1 MNHQGEP
8 QPSGPMPT
16 GPVQS
21 ARMQSVP
28 TWAIVAFVLIALA
41 GAWAVAL
48 PLWLSGRGLGTPFAT
63 LFIVGMM
70 FTPLVSAA
78 LVLFLLGHRRPRPV
92 LRFLGVWPLRPVGRT
107 IWTTVAA
114 YLGGLLLPVA
124 ALVVAALAG
133 WFPVDL
139 VGFGGFH
146 DVLQAQGLR
155 SLPMPIGV
163 LVTLQLAQLPFV
175 ACFNAFVTIG
185 EEIGWRGFLVPAL
198 ARFGTWPALVG
209 SGVVWGL
216 WHAPII
222 LLGYNFGRTD
232 WLGVL
237 FMVIACVLL
246 GIVLGWLR
254 LRTGSVWPAVFAH
267 AGVNGAAGV
276 GAVVAASGVDVSS
289 VLRSPLGVAGWIVL
303 AVVVLVLVLTGAIR
317 RRGDLAPPPTTPST
331 PADHAVS

>member
-1 MNHQGEP
+1 MDQQGEP
-8 QPSGPMPT
+8 QT
-16 GPVQS
+16 T
-21 ARMQSVP
+21 VP
-28 TWAIVAFVLIALA
+28 TWAIVAFVLIALG
-41 GAWAVAL
+41 GAWAVTL

-63 LFIVGMM
+63 LLIVGMM

-78 LVLFLLGHRRPRPV
+78 LVLLVLGRRRPRPV
-92 LRFLGVWPLRPVGRT
+92 LRFLGVWPIRPVGRT
-107 IWTTVAA
+107 IWTTVFA
-114 YLGGLLLPVA
+114 YLGGLLLPGA

-133 WFPVDL
+133 WFPLDL

-155 SLPMPIGV
+155 QLPMSIGL
-163 LVTLQLAQLPFV
+163 LVTLQLVQLPFV
-175 ACFNAFVTIG
+175 AAFNAFVTVG

-198 ARFGTWPALVG
+198 LRFGTWPALVG

-232 WLGVL
+232 WLGVVS
-237 FMVIACVLL
+237 MVIACVLL

-254 LRTGSVWPAVFAH
+254 LATGSVWPAVFAH

-276 GAVVAASGVDVSS
+276 GAVLAASGVDVSS
-289 VLRSPLGVAGWIVL
+289 VLRSPLGVSGWIVL
-303 AVVVLVLVLTGAIR
+303 ALVVIVLIVTGAFR
-317 RRGDLAPPPTTPST
+317 RLRGQ
-331 PADHAVS
+331 H

>member
-8 QPSGPMPT
+8 QPSVPTQPVPTQPVPT
-16 GPVQS
+16 G
-21 ARMQSVP
+21 
-28 TWAIVAFVLIALA
+28 AILAFVLVALA

-63 LFIVGMM
+63 LLIVGMM

-78 LVLFLLGHRRPRPV
+78 LVLLVLGRRRPRPV
-92 LRFLGVWPLRPVGRT
+92 LRFLGVWPIRPVGRT

-114 YLGGLLLPVA
+114 YLGGLFLPVV
-124 ALVVAALAG
+124 ALVVAAVAG

-155 SLPMPIGV
+155 SLPMSIGV
-163 LVTLQLAQLPFV
+163 LVTLQLVQLPFV
-175 ACFNAFVTIG
+175 ACFNAVVTIG

-198 ARFGTWPALVG
+198 QRFGTWPALVG
-209 SGVVWGL
+209 SGAVWGL

-232 WLGVL
+232 WLGVVS
-237 FMVIACVLL
+237 MVVACVLL

-303 AVVVLVLVLTGAIR
+303 AVVIAVLVLTGAIR
-317 RRGDLAPPPTTPST
+317 RRAELAPAPERAAAPAQPTVT
-331 PADHAVS
+331 PAD